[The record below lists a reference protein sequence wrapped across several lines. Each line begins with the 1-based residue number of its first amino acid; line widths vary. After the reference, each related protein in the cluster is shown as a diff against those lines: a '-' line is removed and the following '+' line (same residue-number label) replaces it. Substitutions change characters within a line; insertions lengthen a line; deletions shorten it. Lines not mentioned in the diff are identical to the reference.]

1 MQHGTVGLEDLE
13 EAAHV
18 SAFEFLGQL
27 DGQLH
32 RGDGTLRGAWTYRDL
47 DGKSEVLHSDTV
59 DDDAAMVGLALGVE
73 QGGCGVLRVLH
84 EGETYADSRRGA
96 KVNCPVGRAG
106 CGG

>member
-1 MQHGTVGLEDLE
+1 MGLEDLE
-13 EAAHV
+13 KAAHV

-32 RGDGTLRGAWTYRDL
+32 RGDGALRGAGADGDL
-47 DGKSEVLHSDTV
+47 DGKTEVLHPDAV
-59 DDDAAMVGLALGVE
+59 NDDAAVVGLALGVE